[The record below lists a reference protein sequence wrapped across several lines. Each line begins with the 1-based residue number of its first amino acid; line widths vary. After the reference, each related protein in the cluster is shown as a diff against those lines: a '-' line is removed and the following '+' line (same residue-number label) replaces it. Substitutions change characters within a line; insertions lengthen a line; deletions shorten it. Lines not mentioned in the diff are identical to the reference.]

1 MINLQRLRSAR
12 AFGGK
17 LWVLLRPYWFSE
29 ERWIA
34 LALLGSVVG
43 ISLGIVY
50 INVLLNNWNR
60 VFFDALQNKDY
71 PTFRSQL
78 LYFTVLAFAFIA
90 LAVYRLYLR
99 QMLEIRWRR
108 WLTRRYTQAWL
119 THQSYYRLELK
130 DYGTDNPEQRIQDDI
145 RLLVGNT
152 LILSLGLLSSVVT
165 LVSFLSILWIL
176 SGSLSL
182 GALGIA
188 VNIPGYMVWV
198 AFVYALVGSWGAHRI
213 GRPLAEINFNQ
224 QRFEADFRYRMTRI
238 REHSE
243 SIALY
248 GGENVESKGLDGS
261 FVNIWRNWWALMRR
275 QKSLT
280 WFTAAYGQVAIIFPF
295 LVAAPRYFAGAIQ
308 LGGLTQTADAFG
320 QVQGSLSWFIDI
332 YPQYAEWKATV
343 DRLTSF
349 GEAIARV
356 REEAASPDGIQ
367 VEENAAPALEVR
379 GLSLALPTGR
389 TLLKDVNERIQKGET
404 VLISGPSGSGKT
416 TLFRALA
423 GIWPFGRGTVRTPAD
438 AKVLF
443 LPQKPYLPLGTLKE
457 AMCYPGSADATT
469 DAAAT
474 EILAAC
480 RLSHLVERLHETANW
495 SLALSA
501 GEQQRLS
508 FARVLVNRPDWVF
521 MDEATS
527 ALDEETERYLY
538 RLVRER
544 LRGAT
549 LVSIAHRP
557 TLREFHD
564 RQMHIEPDRQAIT
577 ASAAS

>member
-1 MINLQRLRSAR
+1 MINLHRLRTAR

-34 LALLGSVVG
+34 LVLLGSVVG
-43 ISLGIVY
+43 LSLGIVF

-60 VFFDALQNKDY
+60 VFFDALQNRDY
-71 PTFRSQL
+71 PTFRAQL

-90 LAVYRLYLR
+90 MAVYRLYLR

-119 THQSYYRLELK
+119 ANQSYYRLELK

-145 RLLVGNT
+145 RLLVSNT

-176 SGSLSL
+176 SGALSL
-182 GALGIA
+182 RSIGLPFD
-188 VNIPGYMVWV
+188 IPGYMVWV
-198 AFVYALVGSWGAHRI
+198 AIIYAVVGSWGAHRI

-248 GGENVESKGLDGS
+248 GGENDESKGLDGS

-275 QKSLT
+275 QKTLT
-280 WFTAAYGQVAIIFPF
+280 WFTSAYGQVAIIFPF

-308 LGGLTQTADAFG
+308 LGGLTQTADAFA

-332 YPQYAEWKATV
+332 YPQYAEWRATV

-349 GEAIARV
+349 GEAIDRT
-356 REEAASPDGIQ
+356 REEAASPDGIRL
-367 VEENAAPALEVR
+367 EENATPALEVR
-379 GLSLALPTGR
+379 GLSLDLPTGR
-389 TLLKDVNERIQKGET
+389 TLLKDVNERIQKGEA

-438 AKVLF
+438 AKILF

-480 RLSHLVERLHETANW
+480 RLAHLIGRLHEAANW
-495 SLALSA
+495 SMALSA
-501 GEQQRLS
+501 GEQQRLG

-527 ALDEETERYLY
+527 ALDEDSERNMY
-538 RLVRER
+538 RLVKER

-564 RQMHIEPDRQAIT
+564 RRMNIEPDRQAIT